1 MSQFYVGLASGIMIG
16 VMIGVIVMACMF
28 MSSKGD
34 GK

>member
-1 MSQFYVGLASGIMIG
+1 MSQCQVGLASGLMIG

-28 MSSKGD
+28 MASKGD